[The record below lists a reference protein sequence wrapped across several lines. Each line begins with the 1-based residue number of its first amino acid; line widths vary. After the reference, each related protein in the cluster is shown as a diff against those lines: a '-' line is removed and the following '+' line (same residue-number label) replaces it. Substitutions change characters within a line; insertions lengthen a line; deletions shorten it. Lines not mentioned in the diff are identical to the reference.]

1 MRKKASI
8 YILLFLTAALLV
20 FSAEKIKVKDLP
32 YKYREFLDL
41 THYIMLSEEKDVLL
55 QLTTDRDRDSFII
68 TFWRQRDP
76 TPGTPQNE
84 FKEEHIKRFEH
95 ANDVLSRDTVR
106 AGWKTD
112 RGMFY
117 IILGDPVS
125 TERFY
130 GTLGI
135 YPCEVWYY
143 YGKQGS
149 GLPPHFGLV
158 FYQRGGTGE
167 FKLYDPLNDGPGR
180 LMVHSKGFGFEQ
192 YYEMYQRIREIAP
205 TLALVC
211 LSIIPGD
218 IPYNYSPS
226 TQNTVMMAEIIQ
238 SRKSNIN
245 PSYATHFLDYKGMVT
260 TEYMENYIEN
270 TTQISLIKDPLMG
283 INFLHFSIAPK
294 KISIDYYEPKDQ
306 YFCNFN
312 LTVSLRVEK
321 RIIFQYTR
329 NFPIYI
335 PPEDTDK
342 IRRNG
347 IAFEDSLP
355 VIAGKYKL
363 IILLQNSVGKEFGI
377 YERNITIP
385 EDSDS
390 PRILSPVIGYKLQ
403 SYRQDLHIPF
413 KILNEKLVI
422 DPKNNFSAS
431 EDISFIFVLSNLS
444 QKLWDTGKVKV
455 AIKGLKPENPALK
468 SFDLRLNKFFFRK
481 NISVSDSISGGEL
494 PPDYY
499 LMTLS
504 LLDEKGVTI
513 DETTGNFI
521 ISTQQAIAHPITH
534 SKAFSLSKSYMYF
547 YMMAHQYENVKEFK
561 KAEASYEKAYGLNPD
576 YKKGLIE
583 YAHFLFK
590 INKNE
595 KTLELTEN
603 LLNDE
608 KFKFDYYLLKGKAYM
623 GMEDYSEAI
632 KNFNEGN
639 KVYNSDIRLL
649 NSLGFCYTKTGEKEM
664 ALSALKASL
673 NMNSSQPDIKK
684 MVEELEKK

>member
-20 FSAEKIKVKDLP
+20 FSADKIKVKDLP
-32 YKYREFLDL
+32 YKYRGFLDL
-41 THYIMLSEEKDVLL
+41 THYIMFPEEKDVFL

-95 ANDVLSRDTVR
+95 ANDILSRDTVR
-106 AGWKTD
+106 VGWKTD

-117 IILGDPVS
+117 IILGEPVS

-143 YGKQGS
+143 YGKQGT
-149 GLPPHFGLV
+149 GLPPHFGLI

-167 FKLYDPLNDGPGR
+167 FKLYDPFNDGPGR
-180 LMVHSKGFGFEQ
+180 LMVHSKGFGMEQ

-226 TQNTVMMAEIIQ
+226 THNTIMMANIIQ
-238 SRKSNIN
+238 SAKRNIN

-270 TTQISLIKDPLMG
+270 TTQVSLIKDPLMG

-294 KISIDYYEPKDQ
+294 KISIDYYEPNDQ
-306 YFCNFN
+306 YFCNYN

-329 NFPIYI
+329 NFPIYF

-342 IRRNG
+342 IRGNG
-347 IAFEDSLP
+347 LAFEGSLP

-377 YERNITIP
+377 YEREITIP

-390 PRILSPVIGYKLQ
+390 PRILSPVVGYKLQ

-431 EDISFIFVLSNLS
+431 EDISFIFILSNLS
-444 QKLWDTGKVKV
+444 QRLWETGKVKV

-468 SFDLRLNKFFFRK
+468 SFDLRLNRFSFRK
-481 NISVSDSISGGEL
+481 IMSVSDSISGGEL

-534 SKAFSLSKSYMYF
+534 SKAFPLSKSYMYF
-547 YMMAHQYENVKEFK
+547 YMMAHQYEKVKEFEN
-561 KAEASYEKAYGLNPD
+561 AEASYEKAYGIDPD
-576 YKKGLIE
+576 YKEGLIE

-595 KTLELTEN
+595 KILELTEN
-603 LLNDE
+603 LINDE

-649 NSLGFCYTKTGEKEM
+649 NSLGFCYYKTGEKEK

-673 NMNSSQPDIKK
+673 NMNSGQLDIKK